1 MPQST
6 ASQPI
11 GIRILAA
18 VLVGS
23 EAIAQ
28 HFGKGLPKRQ
38 RLPASDK
45 SLFSLRSKT
54 SHSSS
59 EPTSDERGR
68 RADRPTEIPAK
79 GWKEVLS
86 RVYRQ
91 ISEDRV
97 TLVSGG
103 VTFFVLLAL
112 FPAIAAFV
120 SLYGMVAEASTLR
133 EHLNALQGV
142 LPEGG
147 VSLIGEQLERVLEQQ
162 KSALGLA
169 SVGALLLALWS
180 ANAGTKS
187 IIDALNL
194 VTPKPKNVA
203 LSSSMR
209 SHLPLLLG

>member
-1 MPQST
+1 MAQST
-6 ASQPI
+6 GSQPI
-11 GIRILAA
+11 AIRILAA

-28 HFGKGLPKRQ
+28 HFGKGLSQRQ

-45 SLFSLRSKT
+45 ALFAARSRKLYG
-54 SHSSS
+54 S
-59 EPTSDERGR
+59 EPAAHERGR

-120 SLYGMVAEASTLR
+120 SL
-133 EHLNALQGV
+133 
-142 LPEGG
+142 
-147 VSLIGEQLERVLEQQ
+147 
-162 KSALGLA
+162 
-169 SVGALLLALWS
+169 
-180 ANAGTKS
+180 
-187 IIDALNL
+187 
-194 VTPKPKNVA
+194 
-203 LSSSMR
+203 
-209 SHLPLLLG
+209 